1 MTLNKKYTLAS
12 AVALSVIV
20 AGFSSPVFNSITNTP
35 SVVYAED
42 ILDQE
47 QPKND
52 SPEAV
57 KDDNLPVSKKG
68 QRVAGKVK
76 EKIVSSDVLP
86 EKESWAYPQAVGS
99 QRIRNVRITKRL
111 RDSCAQLLERSG

>member
-20 AGFSSPVFNSITNTP
+20 AGFSSPVLNTITNTP

-57 KDDNLPVSKKG
+57 KDDNSPVSKKG
-68 QRVAGKVK
+68 QRVL
-76 EKIVSSDVLP
+76 EKL
-86 EKESWAYPQAVGS
+86 KRRLFLLMYFQ
-99 QRIRNVRITKRL
+99 IRNPGHIHK
-111 RDSCAQLLERSG
+111 LLLMVVVT